1 MADVSQ
7 RLYLAGPMS
16 GIPQHN
22 YPLFN
27 RVARMLREQG
37 HEVFNPAEN
46 QDAGAWRSRAYYMR
60 LDIPA
65 LLACDAI
72 VVLPDWEGSRGAN
85 LEVWIAVDLEMPIY
99 ECMIRDDEVS
109 LNALRGLDVGVLPFT
124 DGVQSLAQSE
134 VARATQPVGMGG

>member
-37 HEVFNPAEN
+37 HDVFNPAEN
-46 QDAGAWRSRAYYMR
+46 KDGDARRSRAYYMR

-72 VVLPDWEGSRGAN
+72 VALPDWEGSRGAN
-85 LEVWIAVDLEMPIY
+85 LEMWIAIDLEMPIY
-99 ECMIRDDEVS
+99 ECMIRDDHVA
-109 LNALRGLDVGVLPFT
+109 LNPLRGLDVDALPFA
-124 DGVQSLAQSE
+124 DGVQSPAQSE
-134 VARATQPVGMGG
+134 VARATQPVGMDG

>member
-46 QDAGAWRSRAYYMR
+46 KDAGARRSRAYYMR

-85 LEVWIAVDLEMPIY
+85 LEMWIAIDLEMPIY
-99 ECMIRDDEVS
+99 ECMIRDDHVA
-109 LNALRGLDVGVLPFT
+109 LNALRGLDIGALPFA
-124 DGVQSLAQSE
+124 DGGQSPAQSE
-134 VARATQPVGMGG
+134 VARATQPVGVGG

>member
-27 RVARMLREQG
+27 RVAKMLREQG

-46 QDAGAWRSRAYYMR
+46 QDDGARRSRAYYMR

-65 LLACDAI
+65 LLACDAL
-72 VVLPDWEGSRGAN
+72 VALPDWEGSRGAN
-85 LEVWIAVDLEMPIY
+85 LEMWIAIDLEMPVY
-99 ECMIRDDEVS
+99 ECVIRDDHV
-109 LNALRGLDVGVLPFT
+109 LLDVLRGLDVGALPFA
-124 DGVQSLAQSE
+124 DGVQSLVRSE
-134 VARATQPVGMGG
+134 VASATQPVGMDG